1 MGASLWKRFAL
12 LPVAVAL
19 FTAFLRA
26 GPAGAADDPYGIPGV
41 DYVDGRVLVAFVP
54 GTPAEAA
61 AAAHAQARARVVGGL
76 PSLGVQ
82 IVDVGPGRVPEA
94 VRAYLRNPNVRF
106 AEPDLIVRV
115 AVDCTSGSGTF
126 ANDPCTWRQ
135 WGLDNDG
142 QNWGGGSG
150 SPDADVDVP
159 EAWAAGA
166 RGSGVIIAVLDTGY
180 DTTHEDVAGRV
191 EASADFTGSGI
202 EDRNGHGTWTA
213 SIAAAATDNGTGIA
227 GVAPEA
233 RLIVGKVL
241 GDDGSGSW
249 SQVAAG
255 ITWAANYG
263 NAAPKVISMSLGGT
277 CTRGRLFLCSTLQ
290 AAVQDAAAKGAL
302 LVAAAGN
309 AGKSSPEYPGAFV
322 EVLAVAATDDHDAIA
337 GFSSAGEIAAPGVSI
352 FGAFPDC
359 VGTTSFRL
367 GSSGVDCGYDY
378 ASGTSAAAPI
388 AAGAAALV
396 WSRSP
401 SSSADAVR
409 NALTT
414 SAQDVPGTA
423 YDGAGRL
430 TACGALASL
439 GVSCSESSGGGGSGG
454 GGGEPPAGYMVDL
467 TGSASNQGRTWTA
480 TVAIAVTSGGAAAAG
495 VEVAGSWST
504 GEAASCTT
512 ALDGTC
518 TVSLVGISKRTTS
531 VSFTVTSVDG
541 SGDFGGETS
550 VTVAKP

>member
-1 MGASLWKRFAL
+1 MRASFLTWSAGALAAALFAL
-12 LPVAVAL
+12 S
-19 FTAFLRA
+19 LRT
-26 GPAGAADDPYGIPGV
+26 GPADAGGDPYGIPGV

-54 GTPAEAA
+54 GTPGEAA

-82 IVDVGPGRVPEA
+82 IVDVGPGRVPEV

-106 AEPDLIVRV
+106 AEPDLIVRA

-126 ANDPCTWRQ
+126 ANDPCAWRQ
-135 WGLDNDG
+135 WGRDNEG
-142 QNWGGGSG
+142 QNWGGGNG

-180 DTTHEDVAGRV
+180 DTTHEDVAGRL
-191 EASADFTGSGI
+191 ESWADFTGSGI
-202 EDRNGHGTWTA
+202 EDRHGHGTWTA
-213 SIAAAATDNGTGIA
+213 SIAAAAANNGTGIA
-227 GVAPEA
+227 GAAPEA

-255 ITWAANYG
+255 ITWAADYG
-263 NAAPKVISMSLGGT
+263 ARPETGGPTVISMSLGGS

-290 AAVQDAAAKGAL
+290 AAVEDAEAKGAL
-302 LVAAAGN
+302 LIAAAGN
-309 AGKSSPEYPGAFV
+309 SGKASPEYPGAFE
-322 EVLAVAATDDHDAIA
+322 EVLAVAATDDRDAIA
-337 GFSSAGEIAAPGVSI
+337 GFSNAGEIAAPGVSI

-359 VGTTSFRL
+359 AGATSFRL
-367 GSSGVDCGYDY
+367 QSSGIDCGYDY
-378 ASGTSAAAPI
+378 GSGTSAATPI

-396 WSRSP
+396 WSASP
-401 SSSADAVR
+401 SSWAADVR
-409 NALTT
+409 NALTS
-414 SAQDVPGTA
+414 SAQDIAGTS

-430 TACGALASL
+430 TACGALA
-439 GVSCSESSGGGGSGG
+439 GCSESWGGDGTGG
-454 GGGEPPAGYMVDL
+454 GGGEPPAGYVVDL

-480 TVAIAVTSGGAAAAG
+480 QVTIAVASGGTAAQG
-495 VEVAGSWST
+495 VTVDGSWST

-512 ALDGTC
+512 GPDGTC
-518 TVSLVGISKRTTS
+518 TVSLAGIPKRTAS
-531 VSFTVTSVDG
+531 VTFTVASVGG

>member
-1 MGASLWKRFAL
+1 MGVRLLSRPIVLLTACALFAL
-12 LPVAVAL
+12 TLRTGRVDAV
-19 FTAFLRA
+19 T
-26 GPAGAADDPYGIPGV
+26 DPYGIPGV

-61 AAAHAQARARVVGGL
+61 AAAHAQVRGRVVREL

-82 IVDVGPGRVPEA
+82 IVDVGPGRVPGA

-106 AEPDLIVRV
+106 AEPDLVVRA
-115 AVDCTSGSGTF
+115 AVDCASGSGTF

-135 WGLDNDG
+135 WGLDNMG

-166 RGSGVIIAVLDTGY
+166 QGSGVIIAVLDTGY
-180 DTTHEDVAGRV
+180 DTTHEELVGRV
-191 EASADFTGSGI
+191 EASSDFTGSGI

-213 SIAAAATDNGTGIA
+213 SIAAAATNNGVGIA
-227 GVAPEA
+227 GVAPDA

-241 GDDGSGSW
+241 GDNGSGSW

-255 ITWAANYG
+255 ITWAVDYG
-263 NAAPKVISMSLGGT
+263 NGAPTVISMSLGGS
-277 CTRGRLFLCSTLQ
+277 CTRGRLFLCNTLQ

-309 AGKSSPEYPGAFV
+309 SGKASPEYPGAFD
-322 EVLAVAATDDHDAIA
+322 EVLAVAATDDHDAVA
-337 GFSSAGEIAAPGVSI
+337 SFSNAGEVAAPGVSI

-359 VGTTSFRL
+359 VGPSSFRL
-367 GSSGVDCGYDY
+367 QGSGIDCGYD
-378 ASGTSAAAPI
+378 AGSGTSAATPL

-396 WSRSP
+396 WSASTG
-401 SSSADAVR
+401 SSAVAVWG
-409 NALTT
+409 ALTST
-414 SAQDVPGTA
+414 AQDVPGTT
-423 YDGAGRL
+423 YDGAGRV
-430 TACGALASL
+430 TACGALAAL
-439 GVSCSESSGGGGSGG
+439 GVPCSEASGGGSGG
-454 GGGEPPAGYMVDL
+454 GEPTGGYVVDL

-480 TVAIAVTSGGAAAAG
+480 TVLIAVAVNGQAAAN
-495 VEVAGSWST
+495 VLVAGSWDT
-504 GEAASCTT
+504 GVSASCTT
-512 ALDGTC
+512 GGDGTC
-518 TVSLVGISKRTTS
+518 SVSLAGISKRTAS
-531 VSFTVTSVDG
+531 VTFTVSSVAG